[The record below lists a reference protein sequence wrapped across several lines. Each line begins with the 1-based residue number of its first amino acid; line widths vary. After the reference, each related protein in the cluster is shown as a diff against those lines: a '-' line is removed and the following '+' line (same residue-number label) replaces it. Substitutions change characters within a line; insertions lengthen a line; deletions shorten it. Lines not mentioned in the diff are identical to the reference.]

1 MSIHKGPADGD
12 VTSGNTDEHKG
23 GTAVTTAPPKTIQS
37 ADPHSLTDPKP
48 APQVEENAGT
58 SGG

>member
-1 MSIHKGPADGD
+1 MSTYDPKAG
-12 VTSGNTDEHKG
+12 SGQTDEHRG
-23 GTAVTTAPPKTIQS
+23 GTTTPAPPPSTIQS